1 MCPNNC
7 NRNGRCVMG
16 VCYCKNKVKVLKV
29 NRILQEKIAVSKIV
43 LIIVMEMDNV
53 LMDNVNAKMV
63 FQEYHATKK
72 AV

>member
-1 MCPNNC
+1 
-7 NRNGRCVMG
+7 
-16 VCYCKNKVKVLKV
+16 VKLKCAQIIAIEMVDVLWEFVIV